1 MSVTP
6 LRKSFRLLPHFFTNW
21 IRLKHNAK
29 KSHRNLEIGPGNHR
43 LPGFE
48 SLNILSGPEVDYV
61 CDATKPLPFPDAS
74 FDLIYSSH
82 TLEHVPWYLVEKVFK
97 EWVRI
102 LKKGGALE
110 IWVPDGLKI
119 AKAFVEG
126 EEELNSNWQGD
137 GWYRFNEEK
146 DVCKWASGRI
156 FTYGDGTGNP
166 NHPNWH
172 RAIFSPRYLE
182 TVMIEA
188 GLVGISKLK
197 KEQVRGYDHGWINLG
212 MSGIK
217 P

>member
-1 MSVTP
+1 MSATP
-6 LRKSFRLLPHFFTNW
+6 LHKSFRILPVWLTNW
-21 IRLKHNAK
+21 IRLRHNAK
-29 KSHRNLEIGPGNHR
+29 KNQRQLEIGPGNYR
-43 LPGFE
+43 LQGFE

-61 CDATKPLPFPDAS
+61 CDATKPLPFPEAS

-82 TLEHVPWYLVEKVFK
+82 TLEHVPWYLVEKVLK

-126 EEELNSNWQGD
+126 EEGLNSNWQGD

-146 DVCKWASGRI
+146 DVCKWVSGRI

-166 NHPNWH
+166 AHPNWH
-172 RAIFSPRYLE
+172 RAIFSPRFLE
-182 TVMIEA
+182 AALKSA
-188 GLVGISKLK
+188 GLVEIRRLT

-212 MSGIK
+212 MSGQK